1 MNSYEIIKNDL
12 IKLGVKKGGVIMLH
26 SSLSSMKYVDGGA
39 NTLIQALLDVVTP
52 TGTLLLP
59 SFTYIEVSKTL
70 CFNINNSKVCVGLIP
85 VTFRN
90 YKGVI
95 R

>member
-12 IKLGVKKGGVIMLH
+12 IKLGVKKGDVIMLH
-26 SSLSSMKYVDGGA
+26 SSLSSMKCVDGGA
-39 NTLIQALLDVVTP
+39 NTLIQALLDVLTP

-70 CFNINNSKVCVGLIP
+70 
-85 VTFRN
+85 
-90 YKGVI
+90 
-95 R
+95 

>member
-12 IKLGVKKGGVIMLH
+12 IKLGVKKGDVIMLH

-59 SFTYIEVSKTL
+59 SFIKATTCFVSSSILIYPLFK
-70 CFNINNSKVCVGLIP
+70 GL
-85 VTFRN
+85 
-90 YKGVI
+90 
-95 R
+95 